1 MQENTF
7 YARERS
13 NTRGR
18 NLTLNPKLQNPK
30 LLNPKLLNPKLLNPK
45 LLNPKPQTR
54 AMHASGKKVTHG
66 QPPEP
71 WTPNSRNACQWQH
84 TGSPASGVTQSLL
97 AADTLGTH

>member
-7 YARERS
+7 YAREHS

-45 LLNPKPQTR
+45 TCMP
-54 AMHASGKKVTHG
+54 V
-66 QPPEP
+66 
-71 WTPNSRNACQWQH
+71 
-84 TGSPASGVTQSLL
+84 VTQEH
-97 AADTLGTH
+97 AQYKKTHT

>member
-7 YARERS
+7 YAREHS

-18 NLTLNPKLQNPK
+18 NLTLNPKL
-30 LLNPKLLNPKLLNPK
+30 
-45 LLNPKPQTR
+45 LNPKPQTC
-54 AMHASGKKVTHG
+54 AMHASGKRVTHG

>member
-7 YARERS
+7 YAREHS

-84 TGSPASGVTQSLL
+84 TGSRVYKEL
-97 AADTLGTH
+97 TH

>member
-7 YARERS
+7 YAREHS

-18 NLTLNPKLQNPK
+18 NLTLNPK

-45 LLNPKPQTR
+45 LPNPKPQTR